1 MLRFTFHDTS
11 RVIVRAM
18 CPTHSRYNPATD
30 GGGGI
35 FGGCSTC
42 QQIFSVWM
50 AKQKA
55 ESAIR
60 DLRVLAEP
68 WTPTKRATSPSH
80 RRPNPTSTPVSAPT
94 PSFSAINLG
103 KSGVAVKAPSKRL
116 ALLAVCLLAIPFAAG
131 AQSTCPIEVVAVNPR
146 AVSVI
151 NGGPALLVS
160 YRNTTSTTITG
171 IVFDARFGSRLRPV
185 ALSMR
190 HPVGSGKTDAAQ
202 WGDSVW
208 LSVLPASGQVI
219 VWPDTVFFADG
230 SEWSDNGML
239 QCAYRGDN
247 TESVPIG
254 IDQRSAIPVAR
265 HTLLAAGQLG
275 EAPGNPS
282 SADIVLGGTSAS
294 AEQKKALSR
303 EGKASLCTV
312 RTCPPGASIVVDGKK
327 VGEAPLSF
335 VLLKT
340 DAPRD
345 IHVYLSGYK
354 LVHRAI
360 VPDGATIPIVA
371 TLESPGF
378 NK

>member
-11 RVIVRAM
+11 KVVVRAM
-18 CPTHSRYNPATD
+18 CPKHSRYNPAADGD
-30 GGGGI
+30 GGI
-35 FGGCSTC
+35 VGGCSTC
-42 QQIFSVWM
+42 QQILAVWI

-60 DLRVLAEP
+60 DLRVIAEP
-68 WTPTKRATSPSH
+68 WMPIKRATSPSV
-80 RRPNPTSTPVSAPT
+80 RRQSRTSASPSAPKRSLLAT
-94 PSFSAINLG
+94 SLG
-103 KSGVAVKAPSKRL
+103 RPGSAVKAASKHLMVL
-116 ALLAVCLLAIPFAAG
+116 AGCLLAIPFAAG
-131 AQSTCPIEVVAVNPR
+131 AQSTCPIEVLAVNPR

-151 NGGPALLVS
+151 NGGTALLVS
-160 YRNTTSTTITG
+160 YRNTTSMTITQT
-171 IVFDARFGSRLRPV
+171 VFDARFGSRFRPV

-202 WGDSVW
+202 WGDSAW
-208 LSVLPASGQVI
+208 LSVLPASGQVT

-239 QCAYRGDN
+239 QCAYRGDK
-247 TESVPIG
+247 TESAPID
-254 IDQRSAIPVAR
+254 IDQRSTNPVAG
-265 HTLLAAGQLG
+265 HTPLAAGLSGQT
-275 EAPGNPS
+275 PGN
-282 SADIVLGGTSAS
+282 SAS
-294 AEQKKALSR
+294 AEQKMALIR

-312 RTCPPGASIVVDGKK
+312 RTYPPGASIAVDGKK
-327 VGEAPLSF
+327 VGAAPLSF

-345 IHVYLSGYK
+345 IYVYLPGYK

-360 VPDGATIPIVA
+360 APDGATVPIVA
-371 TLESPGF
+371 ILESLGP

>member
-11 RVIVRAM
+11 RVVVRAM
-18 CPTHSRYNPATD
+18 CPNHSRYNPATD
-30 GGGGI
+30 GAGGI
-35 FGGCSTC
+35 VGGCSTC
-42 QQIFSVWM
+42 QQILSVWI

-55 ESAIR
+55 DSAIR

-68 WTPTKRATSPSH
+68 WTPTKRATFPSS
-80 RRPNPTSTPVSAPT
+80 RRPNRTSAPA
-94 PSFSAINLG
+94 SAPKRSLG
-103 KSGVAVKAPSKRL
+103 ATSLGQPGVAVKAAGKRL
-116 ALLAVCLLAIPFAAG
+116 LGLAVCLLTIPFAAG

-151 NGGPALLVS
+151 NGGTALLVS

-171 IVFDARFGSRLRPV
+171 TVFDARFGSRLRPV
-185 ALSMR
+185 ALSVR

-202 WGDSVW
+202 WGDSAW
-208 LSVLPASGQVI
+208 LSVLPASGQVT

-247 TESVPIG
+247 TESVPTG
-254 IDQRSAIPVAR
+254 IDQRSAIPVVGQIP
-265 HTLLAAGQLG
+265 LAAGQPG
-275 EAPGNPS
+275 QTPGNP
-282 SADIVLGGTSAS
+282 AS
-294 AEQKKALSR
+294 AEQKVALIR
-303 EGKASLCTV
+303 AGKASLCTV
-312 RTCPPGASIVVDGKK
+312 RTYPPGASIVVDGIK

-345 IHVYLSGYK
+345 IYVYLPGYK

-360 VPDGATIPIVA
+360 VPDGATVPIVA
-371 TLESPGF
+371 TFESLGP

>member
-35 FGGCSTC
+35 VGGCSTC
-42 QQIFSVWM
+42 QEIFSVWM

-68 WTPTKRATSPSH
+68 WTPTKRATSLSH
-80 RRPNPTSTPVSAPT
+80 RRPNPTSTPASAPT
-94 PSFSAINLG
+94 PSFNG
-103 KSGVAVKAPSKRL
+103 KSGVAVKAPSKRM
-116 ALLAVCLLAIPFAAG
+116 ALLAVCLLAIPFVAG

-202 WGDSVW
+202 WGDSAW
-208 LSVLPASGQVI
+208 LSVLPASGQVT

-254 IDQRSAIPVAR
+254 IDQRSAIPVAGR
-265 HTLLAAGQLG
+265 TPLAAGQLG
-275 EAPGNPS
+275 QAPANPA
-282 SADIVLGGTSAS
+282 SADTVTAGTS
-294 AEQKKALSR
+294 AEQKMALIR

-312 RTCPPGASIVVDGKK
+312 RTYPPGASIVVDSKK

-345 IHVYLSGYK
+345 IYVYLSGYK

-371 TLESPGF
+371 TLESPGS
-378 NK
+378 NN

>member
-35 FGGCSTC
+35 VGGCSTC
-42 QQIFSVWM
+42 QEIFSVWM

-80 RRPNPTSTPVSAPT
+80 RRPNPTSTPASAPT
-94 PSFSAINLG
+94 PSFNG
-103 KSGVAVKAPSKRL
+103 KSGVAVKAPSKRM
-116 ALLAVCLLAIPFAAG
+116 ALLAVCLLAIPFVAG

-202 WGDSVW
+202 WGDSAW
-208 LSVLPASGQVI
+208 LSVLPASGQVT

-254 IDQRSAIPVAR
+254 IDQRSAIPVAGR
-265 HTLLAAGQLG
+265 TPLAAGQLG
-275 EAPGNPS
+275 QAPANPA
-282 SADIVLGGTSAS
+282 SADTVTAGTS
-294 AEQKKALSR
+294 AEQKMALIR

-312 RTCPPGASIVVDGKK
+312 RTYPPGASIVVDSKK

-345 IHVYLSGYK
+345 IYVYLSGYK

-371 TLESPGF
+371 TLESPGS
-378 NK
+378 NN

>member
-30 GGGGI
+30 GDGGI
-35 FGGCSTC
+35 VGGCSTC

-80 RRPNPTSTPVSAPT
+80 RRPNPTSTPASAPT
-94 PSFSAINLG
+94 ASFSAINLV
-103 KSGVAVKAPSKRL
+103 KSVVAVKAPSKRL
-116 ALLAVCLLAIPFAAG
+116 SLLAVCLLAIPFAAG

-151 NGGPALLVS
+151 NGGTALLVS

-202 WGDSVW
+202 WGDSAW
-208 LSVLPASGQVI
+208 LSVLPASGQVT

-254 IDQRSAIPVAR
+254 IDQRSAIPVAG

-282 SADIVLGGTSAS
+282 SADIVAGGASAS

-340 DAPRD
+340 DALRD
-345 IHVYLSGYK
+345 IYVYLSGYK
-354 LVHRAI
+354 LIHRAI
-360 VPDGATIPIVA
+360 VLDGATIPIVA